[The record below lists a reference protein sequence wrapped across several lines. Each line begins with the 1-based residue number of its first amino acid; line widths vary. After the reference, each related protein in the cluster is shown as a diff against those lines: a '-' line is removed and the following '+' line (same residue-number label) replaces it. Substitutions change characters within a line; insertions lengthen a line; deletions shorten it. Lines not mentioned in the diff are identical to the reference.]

1 MAKQT
6 AVHEAFKDIRELLKE
21 RADSSRDV
29 EYELIDAGLVIL
41 EQVVNDLHEIAL
53 AARDHRENNPVR

>member
-6 AVHEAFKDIRELLKE
+6 AVREAFKDIRTLLKE

-29 EYELIDAGLVIL
+29 QYELVEAGLVIL

-53 AARDHRENNPVR
+53 AARDYREMHPVT